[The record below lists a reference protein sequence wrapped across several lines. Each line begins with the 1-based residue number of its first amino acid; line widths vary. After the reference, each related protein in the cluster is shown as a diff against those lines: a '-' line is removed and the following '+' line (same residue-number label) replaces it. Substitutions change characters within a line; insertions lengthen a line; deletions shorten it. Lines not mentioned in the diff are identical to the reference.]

1 MVQIHPPLPITMIK
15 RDIEAFLIPII
26 EETGCELW
34 GIEFGSAKGKGRLL
48 RIYIDAI
55 HGVDINDCTK
65 VSREIDYYFQHES
78 IFSEFAFFEVSSPG
92 LDRKLFNQKQ
102 YKKFVGDVVSLSLF
116 SKVNNLRKLKGTLLE
131 VLDSEISVKTE
142 GETLLLEL
150 SNIEVCKLDLDDQIE
165 KKKNE

>member
-15 RDIEAFLIPII
+15 RDIEAFLTPII

-55 HGVDINDCTK
+55 QGVDIDDCAK

-78 IFSEFAFFEVSSPG
+78 IFTEFAFFEVSSPG

-102 YKKFVGDVVSLSLF
+102 YKKSS
-116 SKVNNLRKLKGTLLE
+116 RA
-131 VLDSEISVKTE
+131 VK
-142 GETLLLEL
+142 
-150 SNIEVCKLDLDDQIE
+150 NKQQP
-165 KKKNE
+165 

>member
-15 RDIEAFLIPII
+15 KDIEAFLIPII

-55 HGVDINDCTK
+55 QGVDIDDCTK
-65 VSREIDYYFQHES
+65 VSREVDYHFQHES

-102 YKKFVGDVVSLSLF
+102 YKKLCSNSLVCMKF
-116 SKVNNLRKLKGTLLE
+116 KLLE
-131 VLDSEISVKTE
+131 FLKFLIFSSVKTKDMI
-142 GETLLLEL
+142 LAKF
-150 SNIEVCKLDLDDQIE
+150 S
-165 KKKNE
+165 

>member
-1 MVQIHPPLPITMIK
+1 MVQIHPPLPTIMIK
-15 RDIEAFLIPII
+15 KDIEAFLTPII

-55 HGVDINDCTK
+55 QGVDINDCTK
-65 VSREIDYYFQHES
+65 VSREIDYHFQHED

-102 YKKFVGDVVSLSLF
+102 YKKFVGDVVSLTLF
-116 SKVNNLRKLKGTLLE
+116 SKVNDLRKIKGTLLE
-131 VLDSEISVKTE
+131 VLESEISVKTE
-142 GETLLLEL
+142 GEIILLKF
-150 SNIEVCKLDLDDQIE
+150 SNIEKCKLDLEDQLN
-165 KKKNE
+165 KKKNG

>member
-1 MVQIHPPLPITMIK
+1 MT
-15 RDIEAFLIPII
+15 FLTPII

-65 VSREIDYYFQHES
+65 VSRELIIIFNES

-131 VLDSEISVKTE
+131 FWIQKF
-142 GETLLLEL
+142 L
-150 SNIEVCKLDLDDQIE
+150 SKQKE
-165 KKKNE
+165 KPYCLN